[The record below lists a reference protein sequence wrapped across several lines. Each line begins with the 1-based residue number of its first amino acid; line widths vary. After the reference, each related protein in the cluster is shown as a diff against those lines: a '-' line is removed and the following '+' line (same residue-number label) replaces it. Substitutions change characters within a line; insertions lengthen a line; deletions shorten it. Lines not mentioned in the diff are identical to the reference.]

1 MIGPLGIVFNVSKFL
16 VDNDGDA
23 QIQVGFNLAHGIA
36 ILHQSTWGFIEEV
49 VVLRPSM
56 VGQFAFGWHGHKPIA
71 RSS

>member
-1 MIGPLGIVFNVSKFL
+1 MIGPLGIHLNAHRFL
-16 VDNDGDA
+16 VDQDGNE
-23 QIQVGFNLAHGIA
+23 QIQVGFKLAHGTE